1 MSILKSKFSTWLFI
15 SIIVS
20 ILFGCAGLKLSFESA
35 YTIQDDAR
43 QYIFWMQQFKDS
55 SLFQDDLI
63 ADYFKSV
70 TPWGFTTSYKIVSY
84 LGLDIFW
91 FNKVSPLVIG
101 LVTTL
106 YCFLVCL
113 EFLPV
118 PLAGFFSCLLLTQ
131 NLWMVDDLSS
141 GTPRAFIYCLL
152 LGFIYYFLKQNILAS
167 VLFILLQ
174 GLFYPQTVLLS
185 AVILVVNLI
194 RTRNRHK
201 IYFWCLFTASIVLS
215 FYAFQTSDF
224 GNVITVGEARLL
236 SEFREGGRSAFFTNS
251 WSKFWLTG
259 RRSGFFPIEWQ
270 YVLMCSYGIFIFW
283 IKSFPK
289 TFPLGQ
295 KIDRKILIL
304 GDMLLASIIMFSLAH
319 LFLFR
324 FHLPGRYSQHTIR
337 IVIALLDGIVLSVAF
352 DFIGRKIN
360 YYLKKYQ
367 NIFKVVAL
375 IILCALLLYPTYAVQ
390 SYPHRLNYV
399 TGKDPQLY
407 KFLQQQ
413 PKDSMI
419 ASLSEAADFIPSLT
433 ARSVLVAKEY
443 AIPYH
448 QGYYGQFRERVKDLI
463 AAQYS
468 VDITTIHNFIDKY
481 NVDFWLLEK
490 DAFKIKYLTNNQWLM
505 QFQSAT
511 TEAIKILER
520 NQQPLL
526 QQISDRCT
534 VFKEENLNILSAK
547 CIMQLKIKPR
557 FM

>member
-1 MSILKSKFSTWLFI
+1 MSILKSKFSTWLLI

-20 ILFGCAGLKLSFESA
+20 ILFSCAGLKLSFESA

-43 QYIFWMQQFKDS
+43 QHIFWMQQFRDS
-55 SLFQDDLI
+55 SLFPDDLI
-63 ADYFKSV
+63 ANYFKSV
-70 TPWGFTTSYKIVSY
+70 APWGFTTLYKIISY
-84 LGLDIFW
+84 LGIDIFW
-91 FNKVSPLVIG
+91 FNKVSPLLIG
-101 LVTTL
+101 IVTTI

-113 EFLPV
+113 EFIPA
-118 PLAGFFSCLLLTQ
+118 PLAGFFSCLLLNQ

-152 LGFIYYFLKQNILAS
+152 LGFIYYFLKENIFGS

-174 GLFYPQTVLLS
+174 GLFYPQAVLLS
-185 AVILVVNLI
+185 AVILVINLI
-194 RTRNRHK
+194 RSKNRTR
-201 IYFWCLFTASIVLS
+201 IYFWCLFTASVVLS

-224 GNVITVGEARLL
+224 GNVITVSEAKLL
-236 SEFREGGRSAFFTNS
+236 SEFAEGGRSAFFTDS

-270 YVLMCSYGIFIFW
+270 YVLMCSYGIFILW
-283 IKSFPK
+283 IRSFPK
-289 TFPLGQ
+289 TLPLGQ
-295 KIDRKILIL
+295 KIDRKILII
-304 GDMLLASIIMFSLAH
+304 GDMLLASIVMFALAH

-352 DFIGRKIN
+352 DFITRKIN
-360 YYLKKYQ
+360 YYLKKYR
-367 NIFKVVAL
+367 NVYKSAIL
-375 IILCALLLYPTYAVQ
+375 MILCVLLLYPTYAVQ
-390 SYPHRLNYV
+390 SYSHRLGYF
-399 TGKDPQLY
+399 TGKHPQLY

-419 ASLSEAADFIPSLT
+419 ASLSEAADFIPSFT

-448 QGYYGQFRERVKDLI
+448 QGYYEQFRKRVEDLI
-463 AAQYS
+463 TAQYS
-468 VDITTIHNFIDKY
+468 VDITIIRNFLREYDIDL
-481 NVDFWLLEK
+481 WLLDKKSFRVE
-490 DAFKIKYLTNNQWLM
+490 YLKNNQWLM

-526 QQISDRCT
+526 QRISDRCT
-534 VFKEENLNILSAK
+534 VFKQENINILSAK
-547 CIMQLKIKPR
+547 CIMQLK
-557 FM
+557 